1 MAPKGPLGSQALMVF
16 VGSLVLWVNKA
27 SQDPQAL
34 MVHLAPW
41 VLQDSLDSKE
51 TLVPKVKRAIRD
63 SLDSSDLRVS
73 RVKRVT
79 EDSQAP
85 RDHPVL
91 KENRASLVLLAH
103 LGLLGPLACRALQVP
118 KVLKAL
124 RVPLARRAR
133 QATQDSLAHPA
144 LQVRSSSPC
153 QSRRPGLGG
162 TSTPASSWTMGLGR
176 AMWTMLTAWRRS
188 SAPSTP

>member
-1 MAPKGPLGSQALMVF
+1 MVF
-16 VGSLVLWVNKA
+16 VGSLGLWVSKV

-41 VLQDSLDSKE
+41 VLQDSLASKE
-51 TLVPKVKRAIRD
+51 TLVPKVKRAIQA

-73 RVKRVT
+73 KVKRVT

-85 RDHPVL
+85 RAHLVL
-91 KENRASLVLLAH
+91 KESRASLVLLAH
-103 LGLLGPLACRALQVP
+103 LGLLGHLACRALQVP

-133 QATQDSLAHPA
+133 QATQDSLAHLA

-153 QSRRPGLGG
+153 QSRHPGLGG
-162 TSTPASSWTMGLGR
+162 TLMPASSWMTGLGR
-176 AMWTMLTAWRRS
+176 ATWTMQTAWRRS
-188 SAPSTP
+188 LVPSTP